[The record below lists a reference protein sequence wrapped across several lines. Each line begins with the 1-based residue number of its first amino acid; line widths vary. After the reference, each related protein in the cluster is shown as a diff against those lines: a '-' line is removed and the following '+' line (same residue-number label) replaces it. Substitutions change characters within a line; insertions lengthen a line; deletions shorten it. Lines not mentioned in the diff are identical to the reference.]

1 MCWNAFAAPSLN
13 SVSVGIMDVA
23 TPVHGVVVTGT
34 FALGWSAALVD
45 ALTYLGYRVIGS
57 SEYDDPFAL
66 LLHRIKQRHADCI
79 VITHQDVVPKH
90 PHIDTLLCDLAGTLL
105 PPQTH
110 TNCVVINAD
119 PNEYFAKCIDH
130 GTAESIAEIA
140 RHQHYLGPDYLH
152 MSVCQ
157 EVIAPAYLADTPEL
171 LRNFLSTFIL

>member
-1 MCWNAFAAPSLN
+1 
-13 SVSVGIMDVA
+13 MDDK
-23 TPVHGVVVTGT
+23 PVHPSVIVTGT

-45 ALTYLGYRVIGS
+45 ALAYLGYHHVVGS

-66 LLHRIKQRHADCI
+66 LLHRIKQRHANFI

-90 PHIDTLLCDLAGTLL
+90 PHIDTLLCDLARTLL

-130 GTAESIAEIA
+130 GTTESIAEIA
-140 RHQHYLGPDYLH
+140 RHQRYLGPDYLH
-152 MSVCQ
+152 MNVSR
-157 EVIAPAYLADTPEL
+157 EVAAPAYVADTPEL
-171 LRNFLSTFIL
+171 LRNFLSTCIL